1 MIIRTQEE
9 STDRGEL
16 QVNVV
21 DDENIPIQD
30 AKVIIRDTDN
40 QVVEEIQTDRSGQ
53 TENITLSTPPLAY
66 SLDENNEQR
75 PYANYNVE
83 IEAEGFQLENIINV
97 EVLPDEL
104 AIQNIRISRQVSG
117 TITIEPHT
125 LYKEY
130 PEKIP
135 EAEIKDVNEPGE
147 IVLSR
152 VVVPEY
158 IVVHDGTPERSAE
171 DYYVLY

>member
-75 PYANYNVE
+75 P
-83 IEAEGFQLENIINV
+83 
-97 EVLPDEL
+97 
-104 AIQNIRISRQVSG
+104 
-117 TITIEPHT
+117 
-125 LYKEY
+125 
-130 PEKIP
+130 
-135 EAEIKDVNEPGE
+135 
-147 IVLSR
+147 
-152 VVVPEY
+152 
-158 IVVHDGTPERSAE
+158 
-171 DYYVLY
+171 